1 MSLKYGADL
10 CRSRLVPFYLRHK
23 NGAETDRAK
32 NIHLK
37 SHNAENCKGDSL
49 GLSKIQFV
57 SKYQKLEGGPFGEI
71 RKFSEKRLTKPKKN
85 RKGDLSVSSGFA
97 NARQSFSLKRTRTS
111 DRWLTDYQKVV
122 HTV

>member
-1 MSLKYGADL
+1 M
-10 CRSRLVPFYLRHK
+10 PFPACSFLFKTDK

-71 RKFSEKRLTKPKKN
+71 RKFSEKRLTKPKKIE
-85 RKGDLSVSSGFA
+85 RVTFQSRPVLQMHGKVS
-97 NARQSFSLKRTRTS
+97 R
-111 DRWLTDYQKVV
+111 
-122 HTV
+122 